1 MTTLEI
7 KKDIIKWA
15 IEEEAS
21 YEEIVKEFHSEGIT
35 DLDIIEDAYSE
46 IEDIR
51 DEMEYQREEELKELE
66 YLYKDWKLE
75 RAQEL
80 IDYYR
85 AVS

>member
-7 KKDIIKWA
+7 KKDIIRWA

-21 YEEIVKEFHSEGIT
+21 YDDIVREFHDEGIT
-35 DLDIIEDAYSE
+35 DIDIIEDAYSE

-66 YLYKDWKLE
+66 YLYKEWQLE

-80 IDYYR
+80 SDYYR

>member
-21 YEEIVKEFHSEGIT
+21 YDDIVREFHDEGIT
-35 DLDIIEDAYSE
+35 DMDIIEDAYTE

-66 YLYKDWKLE
+66 YLYKEWQLE

-80 IDYYR
+80 RDYYR

>member
-35 DLDIIEDAYSE
+35 NLDIIEDAYSE

>member
-7 KKDIIKWA
+7 TKDIIQWA

-21 YEEIVKEFHSEGIT
+21 YDDIVREFHDEGIT
-35 DLDIIEDAYSE
+35 DIDIIEDAYSE

-66 YLYKDWKLE
+66 YLYKEWQLE

-80 IDYYR
+80 SDYYR

>member
-51 DEMEYQREEELKELE
+51 DEMEYQREEELKEFE
-66 YLYKDWKLE
+66 YLYKDWQLE
-75 RAQEL
+75 RAQAL
-80 IDYYR
+80 SDYYR

>member
-7 KKDIIKWA
+7 KKDIIQWA

-21 YEEIVKEFHSEGIT
+21 YDDIVREFHDEGIT
-35 DLDIIEDAYSE
+35 NMDIIEDAYSE

-66 YLYKDWKLE
+66 YLYKEWQLE

-80 IDYYR
+80 SAYYR

>member
-7 KKDIIKWA
+7 KKDIIRWA

-21 YEEIVKEFHSEGIT
+21 YDDIVREFHVEGIT
-35 DLDIIEDAYSE
+35 DLDIIENTYSE

-66 YLYKDWKLE
+66 YLYKEWQLE

-80 IDYYR
+80 SDYYR